1 MFLVHITLIKKKK
14 KQGTRKF
21 LETMDM
27 FIILIVVMV
36 IQDYTYVQAHQIA
49 YINYT

>member
-1 MFLVHITLIKKKK
+1 
-14 KQGTRKF
+14 
-21 LETMDM
+21 MDM

-49 YINYT
+49 YINYM